1 MGSRSQMAG
10 QCSSGEACARLYLE
24 PGLNQVQLWVRQT
37 VFAVSQDWTW
47 FSCESGRQSLPWTR
61 IEPGSA
67 VSQADGLC
75 LEPGLN
81 LVQLWVRQSLPWTRF
96 SCESGRQSLPW
107 TRCRCESGRQSL
119 PWSRIE
125 PGSAVS
131 QADSLCLK
139 PGLNWGQLWVFALK
153 QDWTGFSC
161 ESGRQSLPQARIEPG
176 PNASQVNSLCL
187 EPGLNEDQLWVRQTV
202 FASSQD
208 WS

>member
-10 QCSSGEACARLYLE
+10 QCSSGEAYARLYLE
-24 PGLNQVQLWVRQT
+24 PGLNQVQLWVRQSLPWARIEPGSAVSQADSLCLEPGLNLVQLWVRQM
-37 VFAVSQDWTW
+37 VFALNQDWTW

-61 IEPGSA
+61 
-67 VSQADGLC
+67 
-75 LEPGLN
+75 
-81 LVQLWVRQSLPWTRF
+81 F
-96 SCESGRQSLPW
+96 SCESGRQSLLW

-153 QDWTGFSC
+153 QDWTRFSC
-161 ESGRQSLPQARIEPG
+161 ESGRQSLPQARIELG
-176 PNASQVNSLCL
+176 PAASQVDSLCL
-187 EPGLNEDQLWVRQTV
+187 EPGLNQDQLWVRQTV